1 MTVKNIVTDI
11 LSLTQECN
19 PFDFNDPIQD
29 PIELSKDLADTM
41 IANKG
46 LGLAAPQIGVNARV
60 LVISSNP
67 VIVMFNPLFV
77 DISQKQT
84 TLDEGCLSFPG
95 IVVPI
100 SRPETIKV
108 RYRQPNGETVTEKF
122 SGMTARTIQ
131 HELDHLNGILFY
143 SRTSLYYRQK
153 TKRKVKL

>member
-1 MTVKNIVTDI
+1 MTVKTIVTDI

-29 PIELSKDLADTM
+29 PIELSRDLADTM

-122 SGMTARTIQ
+122 NGMTARTIQ

-153 TKRKVKL
+153 TKRKIKL